1 MSVRGSI
8 NRRASVCGLALVLG
22 LACQETNPAFVLER
36 GGVEAGAVQ
45 TDLRADPA
53 LDGGWPLDAPTPFE
67 VGVSLD
73 LSRLPDMP
81 ADTLPRDTLAADA
94 PSAAAV
100 ELTTGLVGY
109 WKLDEASGSS
119 AADSSRQGNDGML
132 IGLDPTQSW
141 QPGKRGSSVQIP
153 YDFTLHGIRVIPTAR
168 LNTLQRFT
176 ISAWVYRI
184 ANPNLHTSI
193 VSRQLNNSLREVYNL
208 TFDTGELLLYVAPS
222 ATAAPT
228 VVRAGLVTPVGVWTH
243 VAASFDGSTLRLY
256 LNGVMRA
263 VAAHAM
269 ALAASSNPIFLG
281 NNLNPSP
288 TDLDPLGGRLDEVL
302 FYDKALSLEAIQLLA
317 ADTTPAGY

>member
-1 MSVRGSI
+1 M
-8 NRRASVCGLALVLG
+8 L
-22 LACQETNPAFVLER
+22 
-36 GGVEAGAVQ
+36 
-45 TDLRADPA
+45 
-53 LDGGWPLDAPTPFE
+53 
-67 VGVSLD
+67 
-73 LSRLPDMP
+73 
-81 ADTLPRDTLAADA
+81 

-109 WKLDEASGSS
+109 WKLDEGSGTN

-132 IGLDPTQSW
+132 VGLDPTLSW

-153 YDFTLHGIRVIPTAR
+153 YDFTLHGIRINPTAR

-208 TFDTGELLLYVAPS
+208 TFDTGELLLYVAPT
-222 ATAAPT
+222 ATGTAT
-228 VVRAGLVTPVGVWTH
+228 VVRAGMVSPVGEWIH
-243 VAASFDGSTLRLY
+243 VAATFDGSTLRLY
-256 LNGVMRA
+256 LNGVMRGSA
-263 VAAHAM
+263 GHTM
-269 ALAASSNPIFLG
+269 PLAASSNPIFLG
-281 NNLNPSP
+281 NNLNPTP

-317 ADTTPAGY
+317 ADTVPAGY